1 MIDSFLFD
9 AGSVFLA
16 AWALTLTSL
25 CVMAFGRDLL
35 PSKATLHPA
44 ERPRYM
50 APPQLMDS
58 DLVSEV
64 RSPVLFL
71 QTLEMQ
77 KERSHLKWQL
87 FR

>member
-9 AGSVFLA
+9 AGSDLPA

-25 CVMAFGRDLL
+25 CVVAFGRDLL

-50 APPQLMDS
+50 APTPTDGL
-58 DLVSEV
+58 
-64 RSPVLFL
+64 
-71 QTLEMQ
+71 
-77 KERSHLKWQL
+77 
-87 FR
+87 

>member
-16 AWALTLTSL
+16 AWALTLTSV
-25 CVMAFGRDLL
+25 CVVAFGRDLL

-50 APPQLMDS
+50 APTPTDGL
-58 DLVSEV
+58 
-64 RSPVLFL
+64 
-71 QTLEMQ
+71 
-77 KERSHLKWQL
+77 
-87 FR
+87 

>member
-1 MIDSFLFD
+1 MTESPIERRGGLTSPRAAGGLTMIDSFLFD

-25 CVMAFGRDLL
+25 CVVAFGRDLL

-50 APPQLMDS
+50 APTPTDGL
-58 DLVSEV
+58 
-64 RSPVLFL
+64 
-71 QTLEMQ
+71 
-77 KERSHLKWQL
+77 
-87 FR
+87 